1 MLNNFLQFIKKTIVS
16 SQFFW
21 KYRDLFNKNWLT
33 NTVFE
38 NKFFFNKQI
47 IRISSKLPKK
57 LILDFGCGAS
67 STLLQFAKKYNAICY
82 GIDINKE
89 AVRFSSN
96 LFIRNDIKNFFFTNL
111 INKKHIRHFLN
122 KNNYKFF
129 DIVIA
134 DRVFY
139 SLPDKI
145 LKNFLDLI
153 KNYAKYIIIDD
164 FFDKDR
170 KFNKYFNYKHRDYDK
185 IMNNL
190 GYNLVSTHDTF
201 HLNKNLSNGLL
212 CLYLKK
218 NNPK

>member
-1 MLNNFLQFIKKTIVS
+1 MLNNFLQFIKKKLVS

-21 KYRDLFNKNWLT
+21 KYRDSFNKKWLT
-33 NTVFE
+33 NTVSE
-38 NKFFFNKQI
+38 NKFFFNKEI

-57 LILDFGCGAS
+57 SILDFGCGAS
-67 STLLQFAKKYNAICY
+67 STLLQFAKKYNSICY

-96 LFIRNDIKNFFFTNL
+96 LFIRNDIKNFFFTNY
-111 INKKHIRHFLN
+111 INKKHIRYFLN
-122 KNNYKFF
+122 KNNFKVF

-139 SLPDKI
+139 SLPNKM

-201 HLNKNLSNGLL
+201 HLNKNFNNGLL

-218 NNPK
+218 

>member
-21 KYRDLFNKNWLT
+21 KYRDLLNKNWLT

-38 NKFFFNKQI
+38 NKFFFNKEI

-57 LILDFGCGAS
+57 SILDFGCGAS
-67 STLLQFAKKYNAICY
+67 STLLQFAKKYNSICY

-122 KNNYKFF
+122 KNNYKVF

-139 SLPDKI
+139 SLPNKI

-201 HLNKNLSNGLL
+201 HLNKNFNNGLL

-218 NNPK
+218 

>member
-1 MLNNFLQFIKKTIVS
+1 MLNNFLQFIKKKLVS

-21 KYRDLFNKNWLT
+21 KYRDSFNKKWLT

-38 NKFFFNKQI
+38 NKFFFNKEI

-57 LILDFGCGAS
+57 SILDFGCGAS
-67 STLLQFAKKYNAICY
+67 STLLQFAKKYNSICY

-96 LFIRNDIKNFFFTNL
+96 LFIRNDIKNFFFTNY
-111 INKKHIRHFLN
+111 INKKHIRYFLN
-122 KNNYKFF
+122 KNNFKVF

-139 SLPDKI
+139 SLPNKM

-153 KNYAKYIIIDD
+153 KNYANYIILDD

-201 HLNKNLSNGLL
+201 HLNKNFNNGLL

-218 NNPK
+218 

>member
-1 MLNNFLQFIKKTIVS
+1 MF
-16 SQFFW
+16 
-21 KYRDLFNKNWLT
+21 KNYLY
-33 NTVFE
+33 
-38 NKFFFNKQI
+38 
-47 IRISSKLPKK
+47 L
-57 LILDFGCGAS
+57 S
-67 STLLQFAKKYNAICY
+67 STSKIFQNHFEQAAKKYIAVFKLLKNDNILDIGSND
-82 GIDINKE
+82 GIGL
-89 AVRFSSN
+89 VPFQ
-96 LFIRNDIKNFFFTNL
+96 NFFFTNL
-111 INKKHIRHFLN
+111 IDKKHIRHFLN

-218 NNPK
+218 NSPK

>member
-21 KYRDLFNKNWLT
+21 KYRDLLNKNWLT

-38 NKFFFNKQI
+38 NKFFFNKEI

-67 STLLQFAKKYNAICY
+67 STLLQFAKKYNSICY

-96 LFIRNDIKNFFFTNL
+96 LFIRNDIKNFFFTNY
-111 INKKHIRHFLN
+111 INKKHIRYFLN
-122 KNNYKFF
+122 KNNFKIF

-139 SLPDKI
+139 SLPNKM

-201 HLNKNLSNGLL
+201 HLNKNFNNGLL

-218 NNPK
+218 

>member
-21 KYRDLFNKNWLT
+21 KYRDLFNKKWLT

-96 LFIRNDIKNFFFTNL
+96 LFIRNDIKIFFLL
-111 INKKHIRHFLN
+111 IL
-122 KNNYKFF
+122 
-129 DIVIA
+129 
-134 DRVFY
+134 
-139 SLPDKI
+139 
-145 LKNFLDLI
+145 LI
-153 KNYAKYIIIDD
+153 KNI
-164 FFDKDR
+164 
-170 KFNKYFNYKHRDYDK
+170 
-185 IMNNL
+185 L
-190 GYNLVSTHDTF
+190 GTF
-201 HLNKNLSNGLL
+201 
-212 CLYLKK
+212 
-218 NNPK
+218 

>member
-1 MLNNFLQFIKKTIVS
+1 MLNNFLKFKKKKLVS

-21 KYRDLFNKNWLT
+21 KYRDSFNKKWLT

-38 NKFFFNKQI
+38 NKFFFNKEI

-57 LILDFGCGAS
+57 SILDFGCGAS
-67 STLLQFAKKYNAICY
+67 STLLQFAKKYNSICY

-96 LFIRNDIKNFFFTNL
+96 LFIRNDIKNFFFTNY
-111 INKKHIRHFLN
+111 INKKHIRYFLN
-122 KNNYKFF
+122 KNNFKVF

-139 SLPDKI
+139 SLPNKM

-201 HLNKNLSNGLL
+201 HLNKNFNNGLL

-218 NNPK
+218 

>member
-1 MLNNFLQFIKKTIVS
+1 MLNNFLQFIKKKLVS

-21 KYRDLFNKNWLT
+21 KYRDSFNKKWLT

-38 NKFFFNKQI
+38 NKFFFNKEI

-57 LILDFGCGAS
+57 SILDFGCGAS
-67 STLLQFAKKYNAICY
+67 STLLQFAKKYNSICY

-96 LFIRNDIKNFFFTNL
+96 LFIRNDIKNFFFTNY
-111 INKKHIRHFLN
+111 INKKHIRYFLN
-122 KNNYKFF
+122 KNNFKIF

-139 SLPDKI
+139 SLPNKM

-201 HLNKNLSNGLL
+201 HLNKNFNNGLL

-218 NNPK
+218 

>member
-21 KYRDLFNKNWLT
+21 KYRDLFNKKWLT
-33 NTVFE
+33 NTVFK

-67 STLLQFAKKYNAICY
+67 STLLQFAKKYNSICY

-122 KNNYKFF
+122 KNNYKVF

-139 SLPDKI
+139 SLPNKI

>member
-21 KYRDLFNKNWLT
+21 KYRDLLNKNWLT

-38 NKFFFNKQI
+38 NKFFFNKEI

-57 LILDFGCGAS
+57 SILDFGCGAS
-67 STLLQFAKKYNAICY
+67 STLLQFAKKYNSICY

-96 LFIRNDIKNFFFTNL
+96 LFIRNDIKNFFFTNY
-111 INKKHIRHFLN
+111 INKKHIRYFLN
-122 KNNYKFF
+122 KNNFKVF

-139 SLPDKI
+139 SLPNKM

-201 HLNKNLSNGLL
+201 HLNKNVNNGLL

-218 NNPK
+218 

>member
-21 KYRDLFNKNWLT
+21 EYRDLLNKNWLT

-38 NKFFFNKQI
+38 NKFFFNKEI

-67 STLLQFAKKYNAICY
+67 STLLQFAKKYNSICY

-96 LFIRNDIKNFFFTNL
+96 LFIRNDIKNFFFTNY
-111 INKKHIRHFLN
+111 INKKHIRYFLN
-122 KNNYKFF
+122 KNNFKIF

-139 SLPDKI
+139 SLPNKM

-201 HLNKNLSNGLL
+201 HLNKNFNNGLL

-218 NNPK
+218 

>member
-21 KYRDLFNKNWLT
+21 KYRDLFNKKWLT
-33 NTVFE
+33 NTVFK

-47 IRISSKLPKK
+47 IRISSKLPTK

-67 STLLQFAKKYNAICY
+67 STLLQFAKKYNSICY

-122 KNNYKFF
+122 KNNYKVF

-139 SLPDKI
+139 SLPNKI

>member
-21 KYRDLFNKNWLT
+21 KYRDSFNKKWLT

-38 NKFFFNKQI
+38 NKFFFNKEI

-57 LILDFGCGAS
+57 SILDFGCGAS
-67 STLLQFAKKYNAICY
+67 STLLQFAKKYNSICY

-96 LFIRNDIKNFFFTNL
+96 LFIRNDIKNFFFTNY
-111 INKKHIRHFLN
+111 INKKHIRYFLN
-122 KNNYKFF
+122 KNNFKIF

-139 SLPDKI
+139 SLPNKM

-201 HLNKNLSNGLL
+201 HLNKNFNNALL

-218 NNPK
+218 

>member
-1 MLNNFLQFIKKTIVS
+1 MLNNFLQFIKKKLVS

-21 KYRDLFNKNWLT
+21 KYRDSFNKKWLT

-38 NKFFFNKQI
+38 NKFFFNKEI

-57 LILDFGCGAS
+57 SILDFGCGAS
-67 STLLQFAKKYNAICY
+67 STLLQFAKKYNSICY

-96 LFIRNDIKNFFFTNL
+96 LFIRNDIKNFFFTNY
-111 INKKHIRHFLN
+111 INKKHIRYFLN
-122 KNNYKFF
+122 KNNFKVF

-139 SLPDKI
+139 SLPNKM

-201 HLNKNLSNGLL
+201 HLNKNFNNGLL

-218 NNPK
+218 

>member
-21 KYRDLFNKNWLT
+21 KYRDLLNKNWLT

-38 NKFFFNKQI
+38 NKFFFNKEI

-57 LILDFGCGAS
+57 SILDFGCGAS
-67 STLLQFAKKYNAICY
+67 STLLQFAKKYNSICY

-96 LFIRNDIKNFFFTNL
+96 LFIRNDIKNFFFTNY
-111 INKKHIRHFLN
+111 INKKHIRYFLN
-122 KNNYKFF
+122 KNNFKIF

-139 SLPDKI
+139 SLPNKM

-201 HLNKNLSNGLL
+201 HLNKNFNNGLL

-218 NNPK
+218 